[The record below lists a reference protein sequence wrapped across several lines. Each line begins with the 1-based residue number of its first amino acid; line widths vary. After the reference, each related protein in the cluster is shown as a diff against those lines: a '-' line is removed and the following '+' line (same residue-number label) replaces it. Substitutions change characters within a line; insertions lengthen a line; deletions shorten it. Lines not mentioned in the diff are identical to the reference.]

1 MNTKEVFQRV
11 SEYFNKRHLGICS
24 LGRTAEECF
33 IHLPSDQILYLDCLG
48 SVTDTAIGVAIGCPD
63 IWIDAFETDGSF
75 LSNMAAIHTLASL
88 CKELSYL
95 TLFIFD
101 NRMLESGGGKNSRAK
116 ELNWTSLFAAWN
128 LSIAMIHTYEELDAF
143 LIMRTNLST
152 PQVAVLD
159 IDNTYASNSCTKNI
173 DGKESKYMFK
183 RYVHDGIK
191 KGIVRPCVKN

>member
-1 MNTKEVFQRV
+1 MTTKDVFQRV
-11 SEYFNKRHLGICS
+11 SEYFDKRHLGICS

-48 SVTDTAIGVAIGCPD
+48 SVTDTAVGVAIGCPD
-63 IWIDAFETDGSF
+63 IWVDAFETDGSF
-75 LSNMAAIHTLASL
+75 LSNMASIHTLASQR
-88 CKELSYL
+88 KELSFF

-101 NRMLESGGGKNSRAK
+101 NQILESGGGKNSRVK

-128 LSIAMIHTYEELDAF
+128 LSMTMIHTCEELDAF
-143 LIMRTNLST
+143 LAMRTKLST
-152 PQVAVLD
+152 PQVVVLD
-159 IDNTYASNSCTKNI
+159 IDNADAPNSCTKNI

-183 RYVHDGIK
+183 RYIHDSFK